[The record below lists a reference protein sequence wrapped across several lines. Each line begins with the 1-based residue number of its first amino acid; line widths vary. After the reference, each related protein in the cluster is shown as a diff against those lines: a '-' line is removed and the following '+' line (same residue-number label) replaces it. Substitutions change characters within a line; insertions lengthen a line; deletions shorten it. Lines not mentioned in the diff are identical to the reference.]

1 MRVGN
6 QTFTLLEGEL
16 GREIHFEPSWEL
28 RAQTYSTRLAQK
40 YPFTWKW
47 FFNGEPPRID
57 PIKSIYTV
65 PFYPEG
71 QADIDESSMQPMVL
85 DQIFHYMEMA
95 PAMPAKL
102 EKMESVLIHTFDT
115 VLAGCIDSSKD
126 RTYTVLYSDPEF
138 AQKNAQ
144 LLWNYAASRDQLNN
158 LERVSFL
165 EEQAHIRDA
174 YSQKYDLIFKWI
186 PFMYHQDREACESM
200 LTALSEA
207 LMPEGFVFLVGPRQ
221 LQGLFDHYKLD
232 ALYNDPIYNMPFFR
246 QHLKMCPENQVNPD
260 IVVYLTQKGGEQKKK
275 TDPPATEDTFD
286 GTIPQMRDFR
296 RPS

>member
-1 MRVGN
+1 
-6 QTFTLLEGEL
+6 
-16 GREIHFEPSWEL
+16 
-28 RAQTYSTRLAQK
+28 
-40 YPFTWKW
+40 
-47 FFNGEPPRID
+47 
-57 PIKSIYTV
+57 
-65 PFYPEG
+65 
-71 QADIDESSMQPMVL
+71 
-85 DQIFHYMEMA
+85 MA

-126 RTYTVLYSDPEF
+126 RAYTVLYSDPEF

-144 LLWNYAASRDQLNN
+144 LLWNYAASREQLSN

-200 LTALSEA
+200 LTALSET
-207 LMPEGFVFLVGPRQ
+207 LMPEGFMFLVGPRQ

-260 IVVYLTQKGGEQKKK
+260 IVVYLAQKRGEQKKK
-275 TDPPATEDTFD
+275 ADPPATEDTFD
-286 GTIPQMRDFR
+286 GTIPQMRGFR
-296 RPS
+296 RPN